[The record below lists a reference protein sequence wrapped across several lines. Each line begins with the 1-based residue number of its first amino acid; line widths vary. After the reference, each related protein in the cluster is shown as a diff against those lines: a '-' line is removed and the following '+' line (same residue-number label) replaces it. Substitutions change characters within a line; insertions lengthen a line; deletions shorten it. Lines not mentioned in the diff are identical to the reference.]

1 VVFYFI
7 FKYIFPGPF
16 MLLMSRPRIIGRE
29 HIPMTGGVIIAGNHL
44 AVADSFVVPLV
55 IPRKVAFLG
64 KSEYVTGTGLRG
76 RTTAFFFRS
85 IGMVPVNR
93 GAASAASAAV
103 DIVSENVNN
112 GIAFGIYPEGTRS
125 PDGRLYKGR
134 TGVAKVALATG
145 APVVPVAV
153 IGTDKLNPVGSAM
166 WRPHRIDIRF
176 GKPLEFSRYDGL
188 AGDRWAERA
197 IVDQIMSAIAELS
210 EQEYVDVYA
219 SSVKDQT

>member
-1 VVFYFI
+1 VFYFI
-7 FKYIFPGPF
+7 FKHIFPGPF
-16 MLLMSRPRIIGRE
+16 MLLMSRPRISGRE
-29 HIPMTGGVIIAGNHL
+29 HIPATGGVIIAGNHL

-76 RTTAFFFRS
+76 RATAFFFRS

-176 GKPLEFSRYDGL
+176 GKAIEFSRYDGL

-219 SSVKDQT
+219 SSVKDR

>member
-1 VVFYFI
+1 MFYFI
-7 FKYIFPGPF
+7 FKRVFPGPF
-16 MLLMSRPRIIGRE
+16 MLLMSRPRITGRE
-29 HIPMTGGVIIAGNHL
+29 HIPKTGGVIIAGNHL

-76 RTTAFFFRS
+76 RATAFFFRS

-176 GKPLEFSRYDGL
+176 GKAMEFSRYDGL

-219 SSVKDQT
+219 SSVKDR

>member
-1 VVFYFI
+1 VFYFI
-7 FKYIFPGPF
+7 FKHVFPGPF
-16 MLLMSRPRIIGRE
+16 MLLLSRPRISGRE
-29 HIPMTGGVIIAGNHL
+29 HIPATGGVIIAGNHL

-64 KSEYVTGTGLRG
+64 KNEYVTGTGVAG
-76 RTTAFFFRS
+76 RIKAFFFRT
-85 IGMVPVNR
+85 IGMVPVDR
-93 GAASAASAAV
+93 GAVTAASAAV
-103 DIVSENVNN
+103 DVVIEHVKK

-153 IGTDKLNPVGSAM
+153 IGTDKLNPMGSTM

-176 GKPLEFSRYDGL
+176 GKPLDFSRYDGL

-197 IVDQIMSAIAELS
+197 IVDQIMSAIVELS

-219 SSVKDQT
+219 SSVKDKQG

>member
-1 VVFYFI
+1 VFYFI
-7 FKYIFPGPF
+7 FKQIFPGPF
-16 MLLMSRPRIIGRE
+16 MLLMSRPRISGRE
-29 HIPMTGGVIIAGNHL
+29 HIPATGGVIIAGNHL

-76 RTTAFFFRS
+76 RATAFFFRS

-176 GKPLEFSRYDGL
+176 GKAMEFSRYDGL

-219 SSVKDQT
+219 SSVKDR

>member
-1 VVFYFI
+1 VFYFI
-7 FKYIFPGPF
+7 FKHIFPGPF
-16 MLLMSRPRIIGRE
+16 MLLMSRPRISGRE
-29 HIPMTGGVIIAGNHL
+29 HIPATGGVIIAGNHL

-76 RTTAFFFRS
+76 RATAFFFRS

-125 PDGRLYKGR
+125 PDGRLFKGR

-153 IGTDKLNPVGSAM
+153 IGTDKLNPVGFAM

-176 GKPLEFSRYDGL
+176 GKAMEFSRYDGL

-219 SSVKDQT
+219 SSVKDR

>member
-1 VVFYFI
+1 MFYFI
-7 FKYIFPGPF
+7 FKQIFPGPF
-16 MLLMSRPRIIGRE
+16 MLLMSRPRISGRE
-29 HIPMTGGVIIAGNHL
+29 HIPATGGVIIAGNHL

-76 RTTAFFFRS
+76 RATAFFFRS

-176 GKPLEFSRYDGL
+176 GKAMEFSRYDGL

-219 SSVKDQT
+219 SSVKDR

>member
-1 VVFYFI
+1 MVFYFI

>member
-1 VVFYFI
+1 MFYFI
-7 FKYIFPGPF
+7 FKHVFPGPF
-16 MLLMSRPRIIGRE
+16 MLLLSRPRITGRE
-29 HIPMTGGVIIAGNHL
+29 HIPAEGGLIVAGNHL
-44 AVADSFVVPLV
+44 SVADSFVVPLV

-76 RTTAFFFRS
+76 RAKAFFFRT
-85 IGMVPVNR
+85 IGMIPVDR
-93 GAASAASAAV
+93 GAVSAASAAV
-103 DIVSENVNN
+103 DVVIENVNE

-125 PDGRLYKGR
+125 PDGKLHKGH

-145 APVVPVAV
+145 APVLPVAV
-153 IGTDKLNPVGSAM
+153 IGTDKLNPVGSTM

-197 IVDQIMSAIAELS
+197 IVDQIMSAIADLS
-210 EQEYVDVYA
+210 GQEYVDVYG
-219 SSVKDQT
+219 SSVKEQQE

>member
-1 VVFYFI
+1 VFYLI
-7 FKYIFPGPF
+7 FKHIFPGPF
-16 MLLMSRPRIIGRE
+16 MLLMSRPRISGRE
-29 HIPMTGGVIIAGNHL
+29 HIPATGGVIIAGNHL

-76 RTTAFFFRS
+76 RATAFFFRS

-176 GKPLEFSRYDGL
+176 GKAMEFSRYDGL

-219 SSVKDQT
+219 SSVKDR

>member
-1 VVFYFI
+1 MFYFI
-7 FKYIFPGPF
+7 FKHIFPGPF
-16 MLLMSRPRIIGRE
+16 MLLMSRPRISGRE
-29 HIPMTGGVIIAGNHL
+29 HIPATGGVIIAGNHL

-64 KSEYVTGTGLRG
+64 KSEYVTGAGLRG
-76 RTTAFFFRS
+76 RATAFFFRS

-176 GKPLEFSRYDGL
+176 GKAMEFSRYDGL

-219 SSVKDQT
+219 SSVKDR

>member
-1 VVFYFI
+1 MVFYFI

-176 GKPLEFSRYDGL
+176 GKAMEFSRYDGL

-219 SSVKDQT
+219 SSVKDR

>member
-1 VVFYFI
+1 VFYFI
-7 FKYIFPGPF
+7 FKHIFPGPF
-16 MLLMSRPRIIGRE
+16 MLLMSRPRISGRE
-29 HIPMTGGVIIAGNHL
+29 HIPATGGVIIAGNHL

-76 RTTAFFFRS
+76 RATAFFFRS

-176 GKPLEFSRYDGL
+176 GKAMEFSRYDGL

-219 SSVKDQT
+219 SSVKDR